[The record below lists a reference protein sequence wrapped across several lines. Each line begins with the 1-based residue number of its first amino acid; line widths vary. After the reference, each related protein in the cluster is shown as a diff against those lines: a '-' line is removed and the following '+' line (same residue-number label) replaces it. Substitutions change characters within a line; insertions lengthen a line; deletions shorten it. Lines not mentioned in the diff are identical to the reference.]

1 MGGGEGENG
10 DHLPKKQSLIPLL
23 IPCILVSPLLVWIA
37 NDLFFQLSNVD
48 ILPYIFLPWILAFLS
63 VLAYLSYV
71 VVTVYATMY
80 ADTRKIRIWA
90 NREID
95 IDGNGLVSSEEF
107 ESFKQRYF
115 TGLEIWGNKLDA
127 MFAERVSDNDGNVLV
142 DEFVDLVK
150 YVFILLEYMGKSPE
164 YMGKSSIPEDSKE
177 WWEEWWEE
185 LREMEQTVLRDN
197 LVMLTRDSP
206 EDIIGN
212 MMLQEMS

>member
-1 MGGGEGENG
+1 MNG

-37 NDLFFQLSNVD
+37 NDIFFHHSMVA
-48 ILPYIFLPWILAFLS
+48 ILPYIFLPWIIAFIS

-71 VVTVYATMY
+71 VVTVYATIL
-80 ADTRKIRIWA
+80 ADARKIRIWA

-95 IDGNGLVSSEEF
+95 IDGNGLISSEEF

-115 TGLEIWGNKLDA
+115 TGLEIWGSKLDA
-127 MFAERVSDNDGNVLV
+127 MFADRVSDNDGNVLV
-142 DEFVDLVK
+142 NEFVDLVK
-150 YVFILLEYMGKSPE
+150 YVFILLDYLKKDE
-164 YMGKSSIPEDSKE
+164 GKSSIPEDSKE
-177 WWEEWWEE
+177 WWEESWEE
-185 LREMEQTVLRDN
+185 LKETEQSVLRDN

-212 MMLQEMS
+212 MMLREMS

>member
-1 MGGGEGENG
+1 MGGGEGVNG

-37 NDLFFQLSNVD
+37 NDIFFHHSMVA
-48 ILPYIFLPWILAFLS
+48 ILPYIFLPWILAFIS

-71 VVTVYATMY
+71 VVTVYATIL
-80 ADTRKIRIWA
+80 ADARKIRIWA

-95 IDGNGLVSSEEF
+95 IDGNGLISSEEF

-115 TGLEIWGNKLDA
+115 TGLEIWGSKLDA
-127 MFAERVSDNDGNVLV
+127 MFADRVSDNDGNVLV
-142 DEFVDLVK
+142 NEFVDLVK
-150 YVFILLEYMGKSPE
+150 YVFILLDYLKKDE
-164 YMGKSSIPEDSKE
+164 GKSSIPEDSKE
-177 WWEEWWEE
+177 WWEESWEE
-185 LREMEQTVLRDN
+185 LKETEQSVLRDN

-212 MMLQEMS
+212 MMLREMS

>member
-37 NDLFFQLSNVD
+37 NDIFFHHSMVA
-48 ILPYIFLPWILAFLS
+48 ILPYIFLPWILAFIS

-71 VVTVYATMY
+71 VVTVYATIL
-80 ADTRKIRIWA
+80 ADARKIRIWA

-95 IDGNGLVSSEEF
+95 IDGNGLISSEEF

-115 TGLEIWGNKLDA
+115 TGLEIWGSKLDA
-127 MFAERVSDNDGNVLV
+127 MFADRVSDNDGNVLV
-142 DEFVDLVK
+142 NEFVDLVK
-150 YVFILLEYMGKSPE
+150 YVFILLDYLKKDE
-164 YMGKSSIPEDSKE
+164 GKSSIPEDSKE
-177 WWEEWWEE
+177 WWEESWEE
-185 LREMEQTVLRDN
+185 LKETEQSVLRDN

-212 MMLQEMS
+212 MMLREMS

>member
-37 NDLFFQLSNVD
+37 NDIFFHHSMVA
-48 ILPYIFLPWILAFLS
+48 ILPYIFLPWIIAFIS

-71 VVTVYATMY
+71 VVTVYATIL
-80 ADTRKIRIWA
+80 ADARKIMIWA

-95 IDGNGLVSSEEF
+95 IDGNGLISSEEF

-115 TGLEIWGNKLDA
+115 TGLEIWGSKLDA
-127 MFAERVSDNDGNVLV
+127 MFADRVSDNDGNVLV
-142 DEFVDLVK
+142 NEFVDLVK
-150 YVFILLEYMGKSPE
+150 YVFILLDYLKKDE
-164 YMGKSSIPEDSKE
+164 GKSSIPEDSKE
-177 WWEEWWEE
+177 WWEESWEE
-185 LREMEQTVLRDN
+185 LKETEQSVLRDN

-212 MMLQEMS
+212 MMLREMS

>member
-37 NDLFFQLSNVD
+37 NDIFFHHSMVA
-48 ILPYIFLPWILAFLS
+48 ILPYIFLPWIIAFIS

-71 VVTVYATMY
+71 VVTVYATIL
-80 ADTRKIRIWA
+80 ADARKIRIWA

-95 IDGNGLVSSEEF
+95 IDGNGLISSEEF

-115 TGLEIWGNKLDA
+115 TGLEIWGSKLDA
-127 MFAERVSDNDGNVLV
+127 MFADRVSDNDGNVLV
-142 DEFVDLVK
+142 NEFVDLVK
-150 YVFILLEYMGKSPE
+150 YVFILLDYLKKDE
-164 YMGKSSIPEDSKE
+164 GKSSIPEDSKE
-177 WWEEWWEE
+177 WWEESWEE
-185 LREMEQTVLRDN
+185 LKETEQSVLRDN

-212 MMLQEMS
+212 MMLREMS

>member
-37 NDLFFQLSNVD
+37 NDIFFHHSMVA
-48 ILPYIFLPWILAFLS
+48 ILPYIFLPWIIAFIS

-71 VVTVYATMY
+71 VVTVYATIL
-80 ADTRKIRIWA
+80 ADARKIRIWA

-95 IDGNGLVSSEEF
+95 IDGNGLISSEEF

-115 TGLEIWGNKLDA
+115 TGLEIWGSKLDA
-127 MFAERVSDNDGNVLV
+127 MFADRVSDNDGNVLV
-142 DEFVDLVK
+142 NEFVDLVK
-150 YVFILLEYMGKSPE
+150 YVFILLDHLKKDE
-164 YMGKSSIPEDSKE
+164 GKSSIPEDSKE
-177 WWEEWWEE
+177 WWEESWEE
-185 LREMEQTVLRDN
+185 LKETEQSVLRDN

-212 MMLQEMS
+212 MMLREMS

>member
-37 NDLFFQLSNVD
+37 NDIFFHHSMVA
-48 ILPYIFLPWILAFLS
+48 ILPYIFLPWILAFIS

-71 VVTVYATMY
+71 VVTVYATIL
-80 ADTRKIRIWA
+80 ADARKIRIWA

-95 IDGNGLVSSEEF
+95 IDGNGLISSEEF

-115 TGLEIWGNKLDA
+115 TGLEIWGSKLDA
-127 MFAERVSDNDGNVLV
+127 MFADRVSDNDGNVLV
-142 DEFVDLVK
+142 NEFVDLVK
-150 YVFILLEYMGKSPE
+150 YVFILLDYLKKDE
-164 YMGKSSIPEDSKE
+164 GKSSIPEDSKE
-177 WWEEWWEE
+177 WWEESWETTSLE
-185 LREMEQTVLRDN
+185 TEQSVLRDN

-212 MMLQEMS
+212 MMLREMS

>member
-37 NDLFFQLSNVD
+37 NDIFFQHSMVA
-48 ILPYIFLPWILAFLS
+48 ISPYIFLPWTLAFISL
-63 VLAYLSYV
+63 LAYLSYV

-142 DEFVDLVK
+142 NEFVDLVK
-150 YVFILLEYMGKSPE
+150 YVFILLEYMGKS
-164 YMGKSSIPEDSKE
+164 SIPEDSKE
-177 WWEEWWEE
+177 WWEKSWEE
-185 LREMEQTVLRDN
+185 LRETEQSVLRDN

>member
-37 NDLFFQLSNVD
+37 NDIFFHHSMVA
-48 ILPYIFLPWILAFLS
+48 ILPYIFLPWILAFIS

-71 VVTVYATMY
+71 VVTVYATIL
-80 ADTRKIRIWA
+80 ADARKIRIWA

-95 IDGNGLVSSEEF
+95 IDGNGLISSEEF

-115 TGLEIWGNKLDA
+115 TGLEIWGSKLDA
-127 MFAERVSDNDGNVLV
+127 MFADRVSDNDGNVLV
-142 DEFVDLVK
+142 NEFVDLVK
-150 YVFILLEYMGKSPE
+150 YVFILLDHLKKDE
-164 YMGKSSIPEDSKE
+164 GKSSIPEDSKE
-177 WWEEWWEE
+177 WWEESWEE
-185 LREMEQTVLRDN
+185 LKETEQSVLRDN

-212 MMLQEMS
+212 MMLREMS